1 MAARSVTFPRD
12 DRTSHPRCHQL
23 QRGAELLQL
32 GPTVRDWLDAAMVTG
47 SKRKKHWG
55 SITGFDTLSLTSRCK
70 GPLDTRVN
78 WVFGSPQIV
87 FGPPL
92 GLLVCIQTTL
102 CFWSPAAT
110 RADFGSQCAKWEKAQ
125 TNRSHHRHGQTAAK
139 KRAHDSSPAISGK
152 ATSFA
157 FSVLRVSHGVAGHGA
172 LLDQLSGPEAALA
185 LCGADATGWRAPW
198 QNCEDVAPLGWA
210 TWIQQTAVAYKRK
223 LTSGCL
229 KQ

>member
-1 MAARSVTFPRD
+1 M
-12 DRTSHPRCHQL
+12 
-23 QRGAELLQL
+23 QL

-47 SKRKKHWG
+47 SNRKKHWG

-152 ATSFA
+152 ATSTMDLEREGLCVFGT
-157 FSVLRVSHGVAGHGA
+157 SSEPWRCRTRGA
-172 LLDQLSGPEAALA
+172 SGPTVGARSCTCAMRSRRNWMACALA
-185 LCGADATGWRAPW
+185 ELRRRRAFG
-198 QNCEDVAPLGWA
+198 LGNLDP
-210 TWIQQTAVAYKRK
+210 TDGGR
-223 LTSGCL
+223 L
-229 KQ
+229 